1 MTVGRPRSRDRDPLD
16 TDFGP
21 EDYDDDSPKYATDA
35 ERASG
40 WAQANHAPHPEAIS
54 ALDPIEAAAA
64 HMWDQSGAVEAGIR
78 PKWSDAVNAPTWTGP
93 VAHTRRQA
101 QLAVSGAR
109 GVIAA
114 QILTDAAQALSV
126 AARGRHTQYVLAN
139 RDDTYLLK
147 VRASEHLEG
156 AR

>member
-1 MTVGRPRSRDRDPLD
+1 MTVGRPRSRTREPLD
-16 TDFGP
+16 P
-21 EDYDDDSPKYATDA
+21 DYDEDGSPKYDTEA
-35 ERASG
+35 ERAAG

-54 ALDPIEAAAA
+54 SLDPAEAAAA

-78 PKWSDAVNAPTWTGP
+78 PRWSDAVNAPTWTGP

-114 QILTDAAQALSV
+114 QILTDAAEALSV
-126 AARGRHTQYVLAN
+126 AARGRHAQYVLAN

-147 VRASEHLEG
+147 VRASEYLEG